1 MCCLL
6 LYTLHFLKMPALSC
20 IIVRVSDVHS
30 RLKEIRKHLKLSIR
44 EFSREIYVSHSLY
57 GQVEFGNREPTDRL
71 IQLISSRFNVSKKWI
86 VKGEGEMFSSSPLDI
101 RLEKILEIYNTIDGM
116 LKDCLLEQSKILLK
130 IYREKKDEEA
140 K

>member
-1 MCCLL
+1 
-6 LYTLHFLKMPALSC
+6 MPPLSG
-20 IIVRVSDVHS
+20 IIIRVSDVHS

-57 GQVEFGNREPTDRL
+57 GQVEFGRREPTDRL

-86 VKGEGEMFSSSPLDI
+86 MKGEGEMFSAPPPDI

-116 LKDCLLEQSKILLK
+116 LQDCLLEQSKILLR
-130 IYREKKDEEA
+130 IYKEKKGEEA
-140 K
+140 

>member
-1 MCCLL
+1 M
-6 LYTLHFLKMPALSC
+6 TDTHA
-20 IIVRVSDVHS
+20 

-44 EFSREIYVSHSLY
+44 EFSKEIYVSHSLY
-57 GQVEFGNREPTDRL
+57 GQVEYGNREPTERL

-86 VKGEGEMFSSSPLDI
+86 TTGEGEMFSSPPPDI

-130 IYREKKDEEA
+130 IYREKQED
-140 K
+140 